1 MPEPYCDEQ
10 DTFIRDYF
18 KTGIKMVIGIQ
29 REFMGKRKNGDIF
42 PLELFVNEMRLES
55 RRMFV
60 GAVRDITGRRKA
72 EHELRV
78 LSMAVDQSPAAVV
91 ITDVQGRI
99 EYVNPQFV
107 KTNGYTL
114 EDAKG
119 QKMNIIKSGYMSS
132 KIYADLWETI
142 TSGQEWRGELY
153 NKKKSGDCSGRR
165 FLFLRSKTMKG
176 LLPILS
182 GSRKISRF
190 KKSTNA
196 A

>member
-1 MPEPYCDEQ
+1 
-10 DTFIRDYF
+10 
-18 KTGIKMVIGIQ
+18 MVIGVQ
-29 REFMGKRKNGDIF
+29 REFMGKRKDGDVF
-42 PLELFVNEMRLES
+42 PRSFLSTKCALES

-60 GAVRDITGRRKA
+60 GVVRDITGRRKV

-107 KTNGYTL
+107 RTSGYTTGRGR
-114 EDAKG
+114 G

-132 KIYADLWETI
+132 KVYDDLWATI

-153 NKKKSGDCSGRR
+153 NKKEREFFWEKVSIS
-165 FLFLRSKTMKG
+165 
-176 LLPILS
+176 PIKNNE
-182 GSRKISRF
+182 GVITHFVGIRKISRS
-190 KKSTNA
+190 KKSMNA